1 MAWLFS
7 STVRV
12 CCAKEK
18 EFKTARRKGTCFKRR
33 LCMTEYMSWREG
45 GDRRR
50 SSLTLL
56 ASEWQTCVLRKQGE
70 TPGRGV
76 EEQQA
81 HNEQWAGSSCLMGR
95 FIISH
100 YQLIPSDRPGPAAA
114 HQKYVKERE
123 RESGGGREAAGWR
136 ERDVKRTKEVEGAGA
151 VMWNVRGKKMRWQ
164 WEKSQG
170 EWGNDFI
177 SSKMWERYSIRSVRG
192 EEWENDKVGNEV

>member
-1 MAWLFS
+1 
-7 STVRV
+7 
-12 CCAKEK
+12 
-18 EFKTARRKGTCFKRR
+18 
-33 LCMTEYMSWREG
+33 MTEYVSWREG
-45 GDRRR
+45 VNQRR

-81 HNEQWAGSSCLMGR
+81 HNEQWAGASCLMGR

-100 YQLIPSDRPGPAAA
+100 YQLIPSDRPGPAAV

-136 ERDVKRTKEVEGAGA
+136 ERDVKRTRVVEGAGA
-151 VMWNVRGKKMRWQ
+151 VMWNVGGWRWGDNGKKAKENEEMILYPARCERDTVYGAWGVKNERMTKWGMRCKW
-164 WEKSQG
+164 
-170 EWGNDFI
+170 
-177 SSKMWERYSIRSVRG
+177 
-192 EEWENDKVGNEV
+192 